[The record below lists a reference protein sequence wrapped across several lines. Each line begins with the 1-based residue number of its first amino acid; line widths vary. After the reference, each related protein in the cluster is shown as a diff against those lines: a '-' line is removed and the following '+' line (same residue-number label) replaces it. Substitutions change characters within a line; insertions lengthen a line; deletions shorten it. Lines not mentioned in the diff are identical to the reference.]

1 MFNTNDGYSLSD
13 IAAVTGNGG
22 NGGLF
27 GGNNGWWVILLFM
40 FAFGGFG
47 NWGVGNGGAVTAD
60 IGYNFDMHDVS
71 SGIRDLAS
79 GMANG
84 FYGINTSLLNGF
96 SNTQS
101 QICNTGFETVQAIN
115 ANSLSALQSANA
127 LQAQLAAHSA
137 DEQLCCCQTQNK
149 IDSDFATL
157 NYNLATEACADRA
170 AITTGVRDIIDNANS
185 NTRSILDFLVQDR
198 ISALQSENSTLK
210 NQISQS
216 EQNAYLINALRPAAE
231 PAYLVANPYTG
242 GYGTYGYNAIYGGPL
257 TNGFVA

>member
-27 GGNNGWWVILLFM
+27 GGSNGWWVILLFM

-47 NWGVGNGGAVTAD
+47 NWGTGNGGAVTAD

-71 SGIRDLAS
+71 SGVRDLAS

-101 QICNTGFETVQAIN
+101 QICNTGFDTIQAIN
-115 ANSLSALQSANA
+115 ANSLSALQSANT

-137 DEQLCCCQTQNK
+137 DEQLCCCQTQGK
-149 IDSDFATL
+149 IDSNFATL

-198 ISALQSENSTLK
+198 ISALQNENSTLK

-257 TNGFVA
+257 TNGFMA

>member
-27 GGNNGWWVILLFM
+27 GGGNGWWVILLFM

-47 NWGVGNGGAVTAD
+47 NWGAGNGGAVTAD

-101 QICNTGFETVQAIN
+101 QICNTGFDTI
-115 ANSLSALQSANA
+115 
-127 LQAQLAAHSA
+127 
-137 DEQLCCCQTQNK
+137 
-149 IDSDFATL
+149 
-157 NYNLATEACADRA
+157 
-170 AITTGVRDIIDNANS
+170 
-185 NTRSILDFLVQDR
+185 
-198 ISALQSENSTLK
+198 
-210 NQISQS
+210 
-216 EQNAYLINALRPAAE
+216 
-231 PAYLVANPYTG
+231 
-242 GYGTYGYNAIYGGPL
+242 
-257 TNGFVA
+257 